1 MIENQRKEVEEIS
14 KEYVTFI
21 EQNAKEV
28 RAIQKIKIRN
38 QNTENEVSV
47 VREYN
52 SRKKF
57 TQTVQFDLNTLM
69 KM

>member
-52 SRKKF
+52 S
-57 TQTVQFDLNTLM
+57 
-69 KM
+69 